1 MQFSK
6 EILAAEYERRVDIF
20 RKVMGRNNL
29 DGLFFTSTAQ
39 QAYQMGCKYLSNYP
53 LTTRRDIAYMTPDSL
68 PYLVVP
74 TGGQQVGARKVSWL
88 PADYIL
94 EGELDVATA
103 QFVKSLP
110 EAGAAPACGAVS
122 GASGES
128 RARIGVYEP
137 KEVPAY
143 LWDALHVRPVEI
155 IDVTEELTV
164 ERQNKSAYE
173 LDCIRAASDIAIRS
187 VEHVVRNLAPG
198 KSEREIVGLAEGF
211 VRANGGED
219 SLILIRAQKPH
230 TFIARGTDR
239 LITEDDVF
247 VYSVEMAGPGG
258 YWTQCVRPIF
268 MKRGVHPE
276 AMRILKII
284 HEAEAAGAA
293 QFVPGNRICDVAAAI
308 EEVVFGNG
316 LKMGV
321 WSGHGMG
328 ADLGDGVD
336 IGTSNKM
343 EIVPNMILALHP
355 SVMSDEDGLLYGNT
369 WMATDGAAVCLT
381 PQYADVPYLED
392 LRELI
397 K

>member
-6 EILAAEYERRVDIF
+6 EILSAEFERRAAIF
-20 RKVMGRNNL
+20 RKVMVRNDL

-53 LTTRRDIAYMTPDSL
+53 LTTRRDIAYMTKDEL
-68 PYLVVP
+68 PYLIVP

-88 PADYIL
+88 PSDHILAD
-94 EGELDVATA
+94 ELDAATA
-103 QFVKSLP
+103 RFVKGL
-110 EAGAAPACGAVS
+110 GG
-122 GASGES
+122 
-128 RARIGVYEP
+128 RRIGVYEP
-137 KEVPAY
+137 KEVPSY
-143 LWDALHVRPVEI
+143 LWNALHVRDIEI
-155 IDVTEELTV
+155 VDVTQELTA

-173 LDCIRAASDIAIRS
+173 LGCIKAASDIAIRS
-187 VEHVVRNLAPG
+187 VEHVVRAIAPG

-211 VRANGGED
+211 IRANGGED
-219 SLILIRAQKPH
+219 SLVLIRAQKPH

-239 LITEDDVF
+239 LLTEDDLF

-268 MKRGVHPE
+268 MKRGNHPE
-276 AMRILKII
+276 AMRILNII

-293 QFVPGNRICDVAAAI
+293 QFVPGNRVCDVAAAI
-308 EEVVFGNG
+308 EEVVFRNG
-316 LKMGV
+316 LKMGT

-343 EIVPNMILALHP
+343 KIVPNMILTLHP

-381 PQYADVPYLED
+381 PQYSDVHYLED
-392 LRELI
+392 LREQI
-397 K
+397 M

>member
-6 EILAAEYERRVDIF
+6 EILAAEFARRVGLF
-20 RKVMGRNNL
+20 RKIMGRSKL

-39 QAYQMGCKYLSNYP
+39 QAYQMGCKYLSNYT
-53 LTTRRDIAYMTPDSL
+53 LTTRRDIAYMTPDEL
-68 PYLVVP
+68 PYLIVP

-88 PADYIL
+88 PEDHILADD
-94 EGELDVATA
+94 LDAATA
-103 QFVKSLP
+103 RFVQGL
-110 EAGAAPACGAVS
+110 AIS
-122 GASGES
+122 GDH
-128 RARIGVYEP
+128 RPRIGVYEP

-143 LWDALHVRPVEI
+143 LWNALHVRPVEI
-155 IDVTEELTV
+155 VDVTEELTI
-164 ERQNKSAYE
+164 ERQSKSDYE

-187 VEHVVRNLAPG
+187 VEYVVRNIAPG
-198 KSEREIVGLAEGF
+198 KSEREMVGLAEGF

-239 LITEDDVF
+239 LITEDDLF

-268 MKRGVHPE
+268 MKRGAHPE
-276 AMRILKII
+276 AMRILRII

-343 EIVPNMILALHP
+343 EIVPNMILTLHP

-397 K
+397 GSNEQLEI